1 MEKLKY
7 VAKEIATII
16 AAVGSKGLA
25 GLSFLEK
32 RTWVGL
38 ILDITLKHIS
48 GKSSSEW
55 VIAGGEKLEAM
66 LFAAFGHEGPK
77 VSTIQAFLTGEA
89 SAIDIINRYTNEIE
103 EELGERDGVTIVDA
117 LTAPIPKDI
126 PVWEWGLEV
135 ANRLG
140 MTVEAVMNRR
150 IALLNTER

>member
-1 MEKLKY
+1 MDKLKY
-7 VAKEIATII
+7 VAKEIASII
-16 AAVGSKGLA
+16 GAVGSKGLS

-38 ILDITLKHIS
+38 LLDITLKHIS

-66 LFAAFGHEGPK
+66 IFSAFGHDGPK
-77 VSTIQAFLTGEA
+77 ISTIHAFLTGEA
-89 SAIDIINRYTNEIE
+89 SAMDIINRYAGEIE
-103 EELGERDGVTIVDA
+103 AELGERDGVSIVDT

-126 PVWEWGLEV
+126 PVWEWGLDI

-140 MTVEAVMNRR
+140 MTVEAVMNR
-150 IALLNTER
+150 